1 MGLNTYRRKRDFR
14 RTPEPA
20 GGRARARGG
29 DRRYVIQKHAASR
42 LHYDL
47 RLEED
52 GVLKSWAVPKGP
64 SLNPKDKRLAVQ
76 VEDHPVE
83 YAGFEGTIPEGQY
96 GAGTVLLWDRGR
108 WQPKDGGAEGLRNG
122 ALKFELQGEK
132 LKGGWALVR
141 LRSPGGRDGKPNW
154 LLIKEQDEAAGERD
168 IVAERPES
176 VATGRDIEEIA
187 SGRGKV
193 WRSDRP
199 GKGKGKAQE
208 KAKVEAEVEAEGKS
222 RTSKRHAV
230 RKAAA
235 VDPQKIAGARKASME
250 PLVGR
255 FELTTLTAEPPDGA
269 DWLHEIKLDGFRI
282 HGRVDKGTVTLIT
295 RNGLDWTRRF
305 PEIAAAVRPVPAE
318 TALIDGELVAL
329 LPDGRSS
336 FQALQQALN
345 EGREARLVYFA
356 FDLLYLDGYDLTAAA
371 LEDRKRAL
379 EPLITAAGGDTLRY
393 SEHIEGNGV
402 KFHREACRLGL
413 EGMISKLRKSPY
425 RAGRGRDWIK
435 VKCLQRQEFVI
446 GGYTDPEKSRQG
458 LGALLLGVYD
468 DEGLRY
474 AGRVGT
480 GFNGRMLRELETRLR
495 PMRQD
500 RSPFEG
506 RVPGS
511 LRGLPRVK
519 SPSPARGGGVHWVRP
534 ELVAEVAFTEWTGDG
549 RLRHPSF
556 QGLREDKRPR
566 EVKREVPQP
575 VPARKG
581 GGRIGGGAEA
591 PRTAGRGRGK
601 AGGDVEIA
609 GVRLTNPDKILYRGQ
624 GVTKG
629 DLARYYE
636 AVAGRMLPEIAG
648 RPLMIL
654 RCPEGHEK
662 DCFHQ
667 KHATETVPPQVKWV
681 SFEESGKTTRTLVVE
696 DLPGLIALVQMGTLE
711 IHVWGSRAPHLEY
724 PDRLV
729 FDLDPDPSVPWRNV
743 TETAQLLRERLAELG
758 LKSWLKTTGG
768 KGLHVVVPIAPKQT
782 WETVKPFTKAIAE
795 RLVADFPDRY
805 TSNMSKARRKGRI
818 FIDYLRNGR
827 GATAI
832 AGYSTRARHGA
843 TVSLPIAW
851 EELDRIDPQRF
862 TVATV
867 PTLVSGRKTDPWK
880 GFTRTRQSI
889 TQAMLRKVGLKPR
902 G

>member
-1 MGLNTYRRKRDFR
+1 MGLKTYRRKRDFR

-20 GGRARARGG
+20 GGRGPAREHG
-29 DRRYVIQKHAASR
+29 RRYVIQKHAASR

-47 RLEED
+47 RLED
-52 GVLKSWAVPKGP
+52 GGVLKSWAVPKGP

-96 GAGTVLLWDRGR
+96 GAGIVLLWDRGR
-108 WQPKDGGAEGLRNG
+108 WQPKAGGAEGLRKG
-122 ALKFELQGEK
+122 RLKFELQGEK
-132 LKGGWALVR
+132 LKGGWTLVR
-141 LRSPGGRDGKPNW
+141 LRSHGGRDDKPNW
-154 LLIKEQDEAAGERD
+154 LLIKEKDEAAGERD

-187 SGRGKV
+187 GGRGEV

-199 GKGKGKAQE
+199 GKGKAKVQG
-208 KAKVEAEVEAEGKS
+208 KAKVEAEGKA
-222 RTSKRHAV
+222 KGGV
-230 RKAAA
+230 KP
-235 VDPQKIAGARKASME
+235 VDPQDVDGARKASME

-255 FELTTLTAEPPDGA
+255 FELTTLTAAPPEGG

-282 HGRVDKGTVTLIT
+282 HCRVKKGAVTLIT
-295 RNGLDWTRRF
+295 RNGLDWTHRF
-305 PEIAAAVRPVPAE
+305 PEIAAAVRRVPAE

-345 EGREARLVYFA
+345 EGHAAQLVYVA
-356 FDLLYLDGYDLTAAA
+356 FDLLYLDGYDLTAAP

-379 EPLITAAGGDTLRY
+379 EPLIASAGVDRLRY

-402 KFHREACRLGL
+402 KFHREACRLEL
-413 EGMISKLRKSPY
+413 EGMISKLRRSPY

-458 LGALLLGVYD
+458 LGALLLGVHD
-468 DEGLRY
+468 GDALRY

-480 GFNGRMLRELETRLR
+480 GFNGRMLRELEKRLR
-495 PMRQD
+495 PMQQD

-506 RVPGS
+506 RVPGP
-511 LRGLPRVK
+511 LRGL
-519 SPSPARGGGVHWVRP
+519 HWVKP
-534 ELVAEVAFTEWTGDG
+534 ALVAEVAFTEWTGDG

-556 QGLREDKRPR
+556 QGLREDKKPR

-575 VPARKG
+575 VPRRKA
-581 GGRIGGGAEA
+581 GGRKADRGGEEA
-591 PRTAGRGRGK
+591 SWTAGRRRGQ
-601 AGGDVEIA
+601 AGGDTEVA
-609 GVRLTNPDKILYRGQ
+609 GVRLTNPDKILYADQ

-629 DLARYYE
+629 DLARYYA
-636 AVAGRMLPEIAG
+636 AVAGHMLPEIAG

-654 RCPEGHEK
+654 RCPEGHGQ

-667 KHATETVPPQVKWV
+667 KHATETVPPQVKWA
-681 SFEESGKTTRTLVVE
+681 SFEESGKTTRTLIVE

-711 IHVWGSRAPHLEY
+711 IHVWGSRAKHLDY

-729 FDLDPDPSVPWRNV
+729 FDLDPDPAVPWRRV
-743 TETAQLLRERLAELG
+743 TEAARLLRDRLADLG

-795 RLVADFPDRY
+795 QVVTDFPDRY
-805 TSNMSKARRKGRI
+805 TSNMSKARRNGKI

-832 AGYSTRARHGA
+832 ASYSTRARHGA
-843 TVSLPIAW
+843 TVALPIAW
-851 EELDRIDPQRF
+851 DELDRIDPQRF

-867 PTLVSGRKTDPWK
+867 PKRLAALKADPWK
-880 GFTRTRQSI
+880 GLPRTRQSI
-889 TQAMLRKVGLKPR
+889 THAMLRKLGLKPR